1 MKIIKYLGYVVLLAA
16 IGFGGYYGWR
26 FYNKAKEPVLDAL
39 YILPNDAAIIFAF
52 NDYRKFNEQLE
63 SDNEVWKDIRNTYG
77 LQEKKETIDS
87 ILSKISNMKTFSGLM
102 NKPGTRLYLSFHFI
116 GKGRFTPVYS
126 ISLPSMI
133 DIDNLREVL
142 KKDYYVEERK
152 FSSSEIYKISSKKGK
167 QIYYMSQLRGV
178 FTLTAY
184 EPLAEKIVLS
194 AEAVDPVKQKLKY
207 RMLKMSGK
215 DIPTNVYVNYRYLYR
230 LISKYSAKHYRP
242 LLMSLSNLSQAAEFD
257 MKVEKNKL
265 IFSGFSI
272 QNDSFPSFLASY
284 LGYQPVLVR
293 ASNILPAN
301 TSFMF
306 YQGAEKLPE
315 LLQKRAKGSFSER
328 DEEMLQRYKAKYLV
342 DVGDYFY
349 SWMRNELVFALSQTN
364 SSDFNQGAYTLIEA
378 MDIKE
383 AAQMLKRLANTVNE
397 KKNIVADTN
406 LRRYRGYEIH
416 SIELANLLPAL
427 FGKMF
432 AAMEHTYY
440 TFIDTYVVFANSEQS
455 LESIIDNY
463 MVERVLQNNEVYQD
477 VMLDMGEENNVLLYA
492 NLNYLRPHL
501 KHFLSNEGVDV
512 LEHSGMAFE
521 NFGSFA
527 LEYVNN
533 GRDIYTSLVLR
544 HGAKQEIDEP
554 IAWKT
559 ALDNPV
565 ARGPFAI
572 KNHRSG
578 KQEIL
583 VFDKTKLM
591 YRIDQTGSIAWAV
604 PVLEYPMS
612 KVYMVDYYKNGKYQY
627 MFNSKNY
634 LYLYDLNGNRV
645 ENYPVKLPFEATAPM
660 TVVDYDNNKNY
671 RILIPLAD
679 GKVHN
684 FKIDGTETPGWKN
697 PGMKAPVFNAV
708 QFFKLGTKDFL
719 LIADTAG
726 NVIYANRRG
735 EPRMDVAL
743 AFTNNPRTTFY
754 KSTAGGK
761 PKIITTDM
769 VGRIVNVDAEGNVEK
784 KLLHEFSS
792 NHVFYYF
799 DFDGD
804 NHKDYVFIDGAK
816 FYVYNSKGEMIVFKE
831 FMHNIE
837 PDIVKVDMATKEN
850 IKVILRDAVDFH
862 LILITQAGEALEKED
877 LSSQTKCVKEEATK
891 SEILRLIGATGR
903 IVSSFLIN

>member
-1 MKIIKYLGYVVLLAA
+1 
-16 IGFGGYYGWR
+16 
-26 FYNKAKEPVLDAL
+26 
-39 YILPNDAAIIFAF
+39 
-52 NDYRKFNEQLE
+52 
-63 SDNEVWKDIRNTYG
+63 
-77 LQEKKETIDS
+77 
-87 ILSKISNMKTFSGLM
+87 
-102 NKPGTRLYLSFHFI
+102 
-116 GKGRFTPVYS
+116 
-126 ISLPSMI
+126 
-133 DIDNLREVL
+133 
-142 KKDYYVEERK
+142 
-152 FSSSEIYKISSKKGK
+152 
-167 QIYYMSQLRGV
+167 
-178 FTLTAY
+178 
-184 EPLAEKIVLS
+184 
-194 AEAVDPVKQKLKY
+194 
-207 RMLKMSGK
+207 
-215 DIPTNVYVNYRYLYR
+215 
-230 LISKYSAKHYRP
+230 
-242 LLMSLSNLSQAAEFD
+242 MSLSNLSQAAEFD

-315 LLQKRAKGSFSER
+315 LLQKRAEGKFSER

-342 DVGDYFY
+342 NVGDFFY
-349 SWMRNELVFALSQTN
+349 SWMRNELVFAMSQTS

-383 AAQMLKRLANTVNE
+383 AAQMLNRLANTVNE

-406 LRRYRGYEIH
+406 IRHYRGYEIH

-432 AAMEHTYY
+432 AAMEHSYY

-477 VMLDMGEENNVLLYA
+477 IMADMGEENNVLLYA

-501 KHFLSNEGVDV
+501 RRFLSGEGIDV
-512 LEHSGMAFE
+512 LEHSGLAFD

-544 HGAKQEIDEP
+544 HGAGQQIDEP

-572 KNHRSG
+572 KNHRNG
-578 KQEIL
+578 KQEVL

-591 YRIDQTGSIAWAV
+591 YRIDQNGSIAWAV
-604 PVLEYPMS
+604 PVLEYPIS
-612 KVYMVDYYKNGKYQY
+612 KVFMVDYYKNGKYQY
-627 MFNSKNY
+627 VFNSKNY
-634 LYLYDLNGNRV
+634 LYIYDLNGNRV

-660 TVVDYDNNKNY
+660 TLVDYDNNKNY

-684 FKIDGTETPGWKN
+684 FRIDGTETPGWKN
-697 PGMKAPVFNAV
+697 PGMKAPIHNAV

-719 LIADTAG
+719 LIADTTG

-754 KSTAGGK
+754 KSTASGK
-761 PKIITTDM
+761 PKIITTDL
-769 VGRIVNVDAEGNVEK
+769 VGRIVSVDAEGNVEK
-784 KLLHEFSS
+784 KLLHEFSPS
-792 NHVFYYF
+792 HVFDYF

-804 NHKDYVFIDGAK
+804 NHKDYIFIDGTK
-816 FYVYNSKGEMIVFKE
+816 FYVYNSNGEMIVYKE
-831 FMHNIE
+831 FTHNLE
-837 PDIVKVDMATKEN
+837 SDIIKVDMPTKEN
-850 IKVILRDAVDFH
+850 IKVILRDADDYH
-862 LILITQAGEALEKED
+862 LILITQSGDVLDKED
-877 LSSQTKCVKEEATK
+877 FSSQTKCLKEEATK
-891 SEILRLIGATGR
+891 SEILRLIGTTGR